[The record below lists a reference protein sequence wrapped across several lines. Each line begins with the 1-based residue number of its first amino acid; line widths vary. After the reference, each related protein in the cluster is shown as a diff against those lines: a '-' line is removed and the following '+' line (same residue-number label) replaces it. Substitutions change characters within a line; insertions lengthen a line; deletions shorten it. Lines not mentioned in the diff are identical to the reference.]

1 MLTHALDGLLAVLR
15 TECSE
20 DQFHAAAQRF
30 MHAVPSAP
38 RDEVHRAMA
47 ALAATFDFRD
57 APQSAYGAIV
67 AGALIEQGFDPTPVE
82 AALVRELHHALVL
95 SGRLADACAQAVAA
109 AGGKE
114 EEGEEED
121 DPDARFQA
129 ERDRLAAVMPEEARA
144 WTALDR
150 AWPAG
155 IALFSASAA
164 ARGRARELT
173 EPATRLAEHHSG
185 AEWLEL
191 ILSVLH
197 DEPVLVIEPSTRRGI
212 LARISGVVDNFQ
224 LQTLLMDAFPRG
236 LLSRPRVAPE
246 AVAVARGEGPEE
258 IDLYV
263 PGALNM
269 YIWAAVTPRLE
280 LPDAGDFGAQ
290 RFWIWGEGRPEDIPV
305 FEGRRVIL
313 LGPRHTRGA
322 GTRSAPSTA
331 SAPSSGWRRSCRK
344 STSTAGSPG
353 WRAPRRSWRRR
364 RKPDLQRHPA
374 RSIAHRLSP
383 PVMNSRS
390 PSGPPNA
397 QLVQPC
403 GVGMMPSGSPSA
415 ANTCTPAPELVHTQ
429 PRASTLKPSGTPGS
443 ITRKIRRSDS
453 EPSSPTAKAT
463 MW

>member
-1 MLTHALDGLLAVLR
+1 MLTHALDDLLAVLR
-15 TECSE
+15 AECSE
-20 DQFHAAAQRF
+20 DQFHAAAHRF
-30 MHAVPSAP
+30 MVTVPSAP

-47 ALAATFDFRD
+47 ALAETFDFRG
-57 APQSAYGAIV
+57 APQSAYAAIV

-82 AALVRELHHALVL
+82 GPLVRELHHALVL
-95 SGRLADACAQAVAA
+95 SARLADACAQPVSA
-109 AGGKE
+109 AGGE
-114 EEGEEED
+114 EEDD

-129 ERDRLAAVMPEEARA
+129 EHKRLAAVMPEEARA

-150 AWPAG
+150 AWRAG

-164 ARGRARELT
+164 ARSRADGLR
-173 EPATRLAEHHSG
+173 EPAARLAEHHSG

-212 LARISGVVDNFQ
+212 MARISGVVDNFQ

-263 PGALNM
+263 PGAWNM

-290 RFWIWGEGRPEDIPV
+290 GFWIWGEGRPEDIPV

-313 LGPRHTRGA
+313 LGPPTY
-322 GTRSAPSTA
+322 P
-331 SAPSSGWRRSCRK
+331 
-344 STSTAGSPG
+344 
-353 WRAPRRSWRRR
+353 RSWYA
-364 RKPDLQRHPA
+364 QRAFARLPA
-374 RSIAHRLSP
+374 ELRVESKLSKAD
-383 PVMNSRS
+383 VDGWLSRM
-390 PSGPPNA
+390 A
-397 QLVQPC
+397 R
-403 GVGMMPSGSPSA
+403 A
-415 ANTCTPAPELVHTQ
+415 AAELEAEAET
-429 PRASTLKPSGTPGS
+429 
-443 ITRKIRRSDS
+443 
-453 EPSSPTAKAT
+453 
-463 MW
+463 